1 MRPVDH
7 LMGDDLL
14 VGDQVLG
21 AVAGFDRHV
30 ARTQRGH
37 PTVSAAD
44 LNDIARLDGF
54 VHQQQHATDQVG
66 NDPLQAEAQADA
78 ERPAEQ
84 RQRGEVDAGTGQ
96 GYHHRQN
103 DQSTLEQLAEQH
115 PHRWG
120 QVGQV
125 LQAPLQRPRDQHR
138 HPQHDAEIKH
148 ALEHAQ
154 QRQPQIADLDG
165 QPVQED
171 QSRIEQVENRQHGD
185 AVGGDH
191 HRPRPHR
198 LAHQHR
204 KRADGDPGRQQVDSD
219 PDPVTGPAE
228 AHGDGTGDRQPG
240 DPQQRK
246 QQ

>member
-1 MRPVDH
+1 
-7 LMGDDLL
+7 
-14 VGDQVLG
+14 
-21 AVAGFDRHV
+21 
-30 ARTQRGH
+30 
-37 PTVSAAD
+37 
-44 LNDIARLDGF
+44 
-54 VHQQQHATDQVG
+54 
-66 NDPLQAEAQADA
+66 
-78 ERPAEQ
+78 
-84 RQRGEVDAGTGQ
+84 
-96 GYHHRQN
+96 
-103 DQSTLEQLAEQH
+103 
-115 PHRWG
+115 
-120 QVGQV
+120 V

-165 QPVQED
+165 QPIQED
-171 QSRIEQVENRQHGD
+171 QGRIEQVENRQHGD

-204 KRADGDPGRQQVDSD
+204 KRADGDPGCQQVDGD
-219 PDPVTGPAE
+219 PDPVAGPAE

-246 QQ
+246 QQRRQHQQGVATVFVGRPGLDALAQSRMDEIVDPPGGEAGADQGRHLHGGINDVFRGKKALAQPSPDQAQPSDDEAAIERSRLHDTSLAAASDRWRRFCWPTIPPCARSQPMPFNTFFVDKLG